1 MDWQAQHDG
10 KPLWKLAQDMR
21 ARDMGWPKIARRIA
35 QITGEPLLSRGA
47 VQSAVA
53 RYAERE

>member
-1 MDWQAQHDG
+1 MDWQAEHDG

-35 QITGEPLLSRGA
+35 QITGEPPLSRGA
-47 VQSAVA
+47 V
-53 RYAERE
+53 